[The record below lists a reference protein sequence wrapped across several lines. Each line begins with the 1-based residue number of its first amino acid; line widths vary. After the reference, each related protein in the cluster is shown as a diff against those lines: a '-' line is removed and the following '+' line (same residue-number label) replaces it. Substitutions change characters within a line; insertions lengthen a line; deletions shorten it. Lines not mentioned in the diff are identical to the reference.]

1 MEIQAKQQ
9 EHGIETRQN
18 RGGNTPVSRVTS
30 QRLINLGNS
39 IRERRQAVHLS
50 QEALAERIG
59 ISSNTVSRIE
69 GGQMAMS
76 VIIFQK
82 LVKVLGVDANL
93 LLGAK
98 CLQAEEQE
106 QFQEIIC
113 RVQHLEKKEQEIVI
127 QTMFTLIDG
136 LEKRQKRISTDR

>member
-1 MEIQAKQQ
+1 MEIQAKQK
-9 EHGIETRQN
+9 EHGTESRQY
-18 RGGNTPVSRVTS
+18 RVEHTPVSRVTS
-30 QRLINLGNS
+30 QRLIDLGNC

-76 VIIFQK
+76 VVIFQK
-82 LVKVLGVDANL
+82 LVKVLGGDANL

-106 QFQEIIC
+106 QFQEIMC
-113 RVQHLEKKEQEIVI
+113 RAQHLEKGEQEIVI

-136 LEKRQKRISTDR
+136 LEKRQKGISTDK